1 MQVLARRL
9 RLEGDFD
16 FAQVAVNTPGFVGA
30 DLTALIKEAAAIAV
44 TRIFSELQ
52 ALERVQVCT
61 GALYCCSR
69 LDEIGNLVPGH
80 SGP

>member
-9 RLEGDFD
+9 RLDGDFD
-16 FAQVAVNTPGFVGA
+16 FAQVAVKTPGFVGA

-52 ALERVQVCT
+52 ALEQV
-61 GALYCCSR
+61 S
-69 LDEIGNLVPGH
+69 
-80 SGP
+80 SGDPSYAANAIQDLFEV